1 MNRFQGPGI
10 AAGKRRGFTLI
21 ELMITV
27 AIAGIL
33 AAVAMPSYKNYVIR
47 SKRSAAQAQM
57 LDIASREE
65 QFLLANRSYTDKA
78 TMETNGYALPAEIA
92 ANYTYDVTVGTDVAP
107 GYVITFTPTGAQ
119 QSDGALS
126 LTSGGVKSPSGKW

>member
-10 AAGKRRGFTLI
+10 AAGKHRGFTLI

-27 AIAGIL
+27 AIIGIL
-33 AAVAMPSYKNYVIR
+33 SAVALPSYKNYVIR
-47 SKRSAAQAQM
+47 SKRAAAQAQM
-57 LDIASREE
+57 MDIASREE

-107 GYVITFTPTGAQ
+107 GYVITFTPTGGQ
-119 QSDGALS
+119 LSDGALS
-126 LTSGGVKSPSGKW
+126 LTSGGVKSPAGKW